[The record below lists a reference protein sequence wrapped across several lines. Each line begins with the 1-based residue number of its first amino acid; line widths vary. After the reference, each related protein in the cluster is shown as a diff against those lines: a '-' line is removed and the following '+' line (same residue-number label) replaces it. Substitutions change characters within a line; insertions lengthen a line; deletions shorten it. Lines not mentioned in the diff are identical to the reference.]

1 MKEVILALT
10 ILIVCVF
17 SENGTARDAK
27 KLCEVPL
34 IVGWEHW
41 EPFQFQNEQGTYTGL
56 DLDILQAIFAWTQCE
71 LSFAERPWQRLLI
84 DIQTGSVDI
93 LLGASK
99 TAERMD
105 FSYFS
110 QPYRKEKM
118 ALYIRAEE
126 KNNYTFKSLGEIV
139 YLPFTL
145 GVTRGY
151 YYGEE
156 YEQLLKSRAF
166 REQLVIVARDK
177 QLYPLLLQGRI
188 NGFLA
193 ETYFVGYNFLNKD
206 NSKKAIRYPLP
217 LYESDIHVMFSRKT
231 VPAELVTLF
240 NHHLQELSAKGYLQK
255 IKSKYCADC

>member
-1 MKEVILALT
+1 MKEIGL
-10 ILIVCVF
+10 ILIILIAGIF
-17 SENGTARDAK
+17 SEWVSAAAPK
-27 KLCEVPL
+27 KLCEAPL
-34 IVGWEHW
+34 IVGWEYW
-41 EPFQFQNEQGTYTGL
+41 EPFQFQDEQGNYTGL
-56 DLDILQAIFAWTQCE
+56 DLDILQAVFAWTQCE

-99 TAERMD
+99 TAERME

-110 QPYRKEKM
+110 RPYRKEKM
-118 ALYIRAEE
+118 ALYIRAADQ
-126 KNNYTFKSLGEIV
+126 KDYIFKSLGDIV

-156 YEQLLKSRAF
+156 YEQLLKSRSF
-166 REQLVIVARDK
+166 REQLVTVARDK

-193 ETYFVGYNFLNKD
+193 ETYFVAYNFLNKD
-206 NSKKAIRYPLP
+206 NSKQVIRYPLP

-231 VPAELVTLF
+231 ISADLVTLF
-240 NHHLQELSAKGYLQK
+240 NRHLQELSIKGYLQK